1 VTGVHDVLV
10 RKLKTHSEL
19 SAEDEA
25 GLRALPHRT
34 REFGPDEDLVRQG
47 DVPRVA
53 VMVIEGELARYH
65 TLTSGKRQYLSF
77 HLAGDW
83 PDVQAI
89 FLDRLDHSIC
99 ALNHGVCVAVFQHDH
114 LRALIARS
122 ASIVHALWRETLIDA
137 GIFRAAITNNS
148 ARSGQA
154 RMAHFFCEIFYRAR
168 QAELVRDQTTALPL
182 HQGQLGETLGMALVT
197 VNRTL
202 RELRRTGAVDF
213 RDGRLRI
220 MDWQTLAAIAEF
232 DPEYLHDRSKQ
243 IAAVD

>member
-1 VTGVHDVLV
+1 VTSVHDILV

-25 GLRALPHRT
+25 ALRALPYRS
-34 REFGPDEDLVRQG
+34 RELGPDEDL
-47 DVPRVA
+47 
-53 VMVIEGELARYH
+53 MVVEGEVARYH
-65 TLTSGKRQYLSF
+65 TLPSGKRQYLSF

-83 PDVQAI
+83 PDLQAM
-89 FLDRLDHSIC
+89 LLERLDHSIC
-99 ALNHGVCVAVFQHDH
+99 ALNNGACVAVFQHDH

-122 ASIVHALWRETLIDA
+122 TAIVHAVWRETLVDA
-137 GIFRAAITNNS
+137 AIFRAAITNNS
-148 ARSGQA
+148 ARSGPA

-168 QAELVRDQTTALPL
+168 EAQLVRDQTTSLPM

-213 RDGRLRI
+213 REGRLRVV
-220 MDWQTLAAIAEF
+220 DWRALAAIAEF
-232 DPEYLHDRSKQ
+232 DPEYLHDRARQASE
-243 IAAVD
+243 

>member
-1 VTGVHDVLV
+1 VASVHDTLI

-19 SAEDEA
+19 TAEDQA
-25 GLRALPHRT
+25 GLRGLSYRLRDLDAN
-34 REFGPDEDLVRQG
+34 EDLACQG
-47 DVPRVA
+47 DAPQVA
-53 VMVIEGELARYH
+53 AMIVDGELARYH
-65 TLTSGKRQYLSF
+65 TLASGQRQYLSL

-89 FLDRLDHSIC
+89 FLERLDHSIC
-99 ALNHGVCVAVFQHDH
+99 ALNRGACVAVFQHEH

-122 ASIVHALWRETLIDA
+122 PSVVHALWRETLIDA
-137 GIFRAAITNNS
+137 AIFRAAITNNS

-154 RMAHFFCEIFYRAR
+154 RMAHFFYEIFHRADR
-168 QAELVRDQTTALPL
+168 ADLVRNRATPLPL

-213 RDGRLRI
+213 RDGELRI
-220 MDWQTLAAIAEF
+220 TDWQALARIAEF
-232 DPEYLHDRSKQ
+232 DPEYLHDWP
-243 IAAVD
+243 A